1 MEFIYKA
8 FDKTGKE
15 IQGVISATTSD
26 EAKQKIKEHGLIVV
40 EVKEQRYSKF
50 IKSKIKDID
59 SYRIFNQLSVLLK
72 AGLNLDIALSMC
84 IESIEN
90 KNTQR
95 VLEQILKSIKSG
107 KDVYLAFQETGEF
120 SPLVTS
126 MIKIG
131 EKTGNLKNAF
141 VNIAN
146 YTLFNIRF
154 KTEIKNAMMYP
165 LFLITASF
173 LTLLGIFKIII
184 PRFFSVFTERVED
197 LPFIAKVLYSISNFI
212 NIKNVFISLALLAL
226 LMTFFKMRNIRPIYS
241 RFLEYLS
248 DIPFLRRFL
257 IDLDLSRFCYSIASM
272 LKSGVEFIDALKYSA
287 DIIKSEKIRNA
298 IKKTIPMIKEGKS
311 ISRAFNEIEFLPP
324 IFKGTIKIAEESGKM
339 ADMFF
344 DLYQYFDD
352 RFKNSVKRALNILEP
367 MIITFM
373 GIIIGIIVLSLI
385 LTIMSVSNIKL

>member
-212 NIKNVFISLALLAL
+212 NIKNVFISLALLSL

-298 IKKTIPMIKEGKS
+298 IKKTIPIIKEGKS

-352 RFKNSVKRALNILEP
+352 RFKNNVKRALNILEP

>member
-120 SPLVTS
+120 SPLVAS

-146 YTLFNIRF
+146 YILFNIRF

-212 NIKNVFISLALLAL
+212 NIKNVFISLAFLAL
-226 LMTFFKMRNIRPIYS
+226 LMAFFKMRNIRPIYS
-241 RFLEYLS
+241 RCLEYLS

-272 LKSGVEFIDALKYSA
+272 LKSGVEFIDALKYSV

-324 IFKGTIKIAEESGKM
+324 IFKGTVKIAEESGKM